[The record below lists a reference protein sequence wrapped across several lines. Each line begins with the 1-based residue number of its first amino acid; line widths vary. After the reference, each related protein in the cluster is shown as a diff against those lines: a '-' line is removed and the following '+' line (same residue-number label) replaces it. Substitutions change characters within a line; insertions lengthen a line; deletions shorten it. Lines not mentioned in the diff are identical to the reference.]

1 LIDLF
6 VSRFV
11 FYRVID
17 IKLLNRFSLIVFLV
31 LLSSL
36 LSGCF
41 ESSDRLWGDAPDF
54 TLTTVDDETFNLSD
68 NIGKIIVLDF
78 MATWCVPCLSQMG
91 ELEEVVDEFGNDVL
105 VVSIDLEKSDT
116 AEDVRDVFGNY
127 VDKWTF
133 VLDSQH
139 ENVGYKYQIS
149 VIPKIVIIDE
159 NGNIY
164 NQWSGLT
171 SKESLVE
178 AISKL
183 KEI

>member
-1 LIDLF
+1 M
-6 VSRFV
+6 
-11 FYRVID
+11 
-17 IKLLNRFSLIVFLV
+17 FSLLAFLV
-31 LLSSL
+31 LSLSL

-41 ESSDRLWGDAPDF
+41 ESSDNLWGDAPDF
-54 TLTTVDDETFNLSD
+54 TLTTVDGETFNLS
-68 NIGKIIVLDF
+68 NNLGKIIVLDF
-78 MATWCVPCLSQMG
+78 MATWCGPCKSQMS
-91 ELEEVVDEFGNDVL
+91 ELSEFVDEFGDDVL
-105 VVSIDLEKSDT
+105 VVSVDVEKSDT
-116 AEDVRDVFGNY
+116 AQKVRDVFGDY
-127 VDKWTF
+127 IDKWIF
-133 VLDSQH
+133 VLDNQD

-178 AISKL
+178 AINNL

>member
-1 LIDLF
+1 MI
-6 VSRFV
+6 FV
-11 FYRVID
+11 FYRVVD
-17 IKLLNRFSLIVFLV
+17 IKLFNRFSLVVFLV
-31 LLSSL
+31 LSLSL

-41 ESSDRLWGDAPDF
+41 ESSDNLWGDAPDF
-54 TLTTVDDETFNLSD
+54 TLMTVDGETFNLSD
-68 NIGKIIVLDF
+68 NLGKIIVLDF
-78 MATWCVPCLSQMG
+78 MASWCIPCLSQIG
-91 ELEEVVDEFGNDVL
+91 ELSEFVDEFGDDVL
-105 VVSIDLEKSDT
+105 VVSVDVEKSDT
-116 AEDVRDVFGNY
+116 AQTVRDVFGDY
-127 VDKWTF
+127 VNKWTF
-133 VLDSQH
+133 VLDNQD

-178 AISKL
+178 AINNL